1 MSMEEHKSEFKDLP
15 LLDQLMTKKAP
26 MGKREAKRLE
36 KEKQMVY
43 MKYVQHMKPQEIAK
57 KMRVSVQDVYNADQR
72 VKVNL
77 KKSQQAA

>member
-1 MSMEEHKSEFKDLP
+1 MEEHKSEFKDLP
-15 LLDQLMTKKAP
+15 LLDQLITKKAP
-26 MGKREAKRLE
+26 MGKRETKRLE

-43 MKYVQHMKPQEIAK
+43 MKYVQHMKPQDIAK

-77 KKSQQAA
+77 KKS